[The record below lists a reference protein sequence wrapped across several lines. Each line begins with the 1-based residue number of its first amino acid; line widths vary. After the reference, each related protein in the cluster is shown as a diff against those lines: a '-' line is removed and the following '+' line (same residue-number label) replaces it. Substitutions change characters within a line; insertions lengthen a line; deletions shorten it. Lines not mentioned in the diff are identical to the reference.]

1 MKDMQ
6 QIFGERLN
14 ALLQEKNISQLEFSK
29 LTGCSRQSI
38 NLYILCKRTPD
49 IVVAANMAKILG
61 VSCDYL
67 VGLSEFR
74 SESDANITVNDIGI
88 YEETAKVFSGLKI
101 AATNPNLSSPL
112 GMDNAQDSLR
122 LLNNIIS
129 HDKFGVM
136 LQYVKRYKDILH
148 NEDIL
153 SMLDNFMVELESPY
167 THEKYGS
174 FEENVRLK
182 GDFCLHIATKY
193 FNDIVI
199 DVSK

>member
-14 ALLQEKNISQLEFSK
+14 ALLQENNISQLEFSK

-38 NLYILCKRTPD
+38 NLYTLCKRTPD

-74 SESDANITVNDIGI
+74 NEADANTTVDEIGI
-88 YEETAKVFSGLKI
+88 DEETMKFFGGLKI
-101 AATNPNLSSPL
+101 ASTDPSLSSFE
-112 GMDNAQDSLR
+112 GMEQSHDTLKI
-122 LLNNIIS
+122 LNSIIS

-148 NEDIL
+148 NKDIL
-153 SMLDNFMVELESPY
+153 SVLDNFMVELESPY
-167 THEKYGS
+167 TNEKYGS
-174 FEENVRLK
+174 FDENMNLK
-182 GDFCLHIATKY
+182 ADFCLHIATKY
-193 FNDIVI
+193 FNDIVV

>member
-14 ALLQEKNISQLEFSK
+14 TLLQEKNISQLEFSK

-67 VGLSEFR
+67 VGLSNFR
-74 SESDANITVNDIGI
+74 NEADANITVDEIGI
-88 YEETAKVFSGLKI
+88 DEETMKVLAGLKI
-101 AATNPNLSSPL
+101 AATNPQLSYPM
-112 GMDNAQDSLR
+112 GMENAQDTLKI
-122 LLNNIIS
+122 LNSIIS
-129 HDKFGVM
+129 HDQFGVM

-153 SMLDNFMVELESPY
+153 STLDNFMIELESPY
-167 THEKYGS
+167 TNKKYGS
-174 FEENVRLK
+174 LEENLRLK

-193 FNDIVI
+193 FNDIVVDI
-199 DVSK
+199 SK